1 MQPADLARIVLPSDP
16 HLHPDGVRV
25 AFVVSETDVD
35 ADRYRKRIWL
45 WDGTES
51 APFTHGPDDT
61 APRWSPD
68 GSRLA
73 FLRGGP
79 AEEDKPQVAV
89 MPATGGEAAV
99 LTSLSLGVESLKWSP
114 DGRWFVLVAVDWTE
128 EWSGLDDAERRR
140 RPRRID
146 RIPYRFHARG
156 WVHDRRRH
164 LYLLDPGGAS
174 GPVALTSGDFDEES
188 PAWRP
193 DSGAVA
199 FLSARHER
207 RGLEPGVEVLEVGVA
222 NGEQRSLVGRG
233 DWDLVS
239 YRPDGVLHVLGQPD
253 PWAHPSIRSLWRRE
267 EDGSLTDLTGH
278 LDRSVTSYAP
288 AINPP
293 GPQWTGQAAVTCLE
307 DAGRVKVVRVEPDGT
322 VDHLLD
328 GDRAISGVS
337 VAADGST
344 MAFVAS
350 APTDPGEMYVWFDGE
365 ERTVTTLNEA
375 FRSAVPLVE
384 PETFRIISGGE
395 EIDVWVY
402 LPPGREPV
410 PALVN
415 IHGGP
420 ATQYGYAFFDEFQ
433 VYADAGFG
441 VVACNPRGS
450 AGRGVDFVRS
460 VRAGGWGSVD
470 LADVTAALD
479 GALQRFPRLDATRL
493 GVMGGSYG
501 GFLTA
506 WLIAHDHRYRSAV
519 VERALLAWTSFSGTS
534 DIGATFSRSYLDD
547 ELPDGFDR
555 LWRASPLSVAHQIT
569 TPTLVVHSEE
579 DIRCPIEQAEQLFM
593 VLVKKGVGAE
603 FLRFPGEGHD
613 LSRSGRPRYRLERF
627 EAILGWHR
635 THLASDPADLP
646 R

>member
-1 MQPADLARIVLPSDP
+1 M
-16 HLHPDGVRV
+16 G
-25 AFVVSETDVD
+25 
-35 ADRYRKRIWL
+35 Y
-45 WDGTES
+45 S
-51 APFTHGPDDT
+51 AN
-61 APRWSPD
+61 
-68 GSRLA
+68 L
-73 FLRGGP
+73 
-79 AEEDKPQVAV
+79 
-89 MPATGGEAAV
+89 
-99 LTSLSLGVESLKWSP
+99 
-114 DGRWFVLVAVDWTE
+114 
-128 EWSGLDDAERRR
+128 
-140 RPRRID
+140 
-146 RIPYRFHARG
+146 
-156 WVHDRRRH
+156 
-164 LYLLDPGGAS
+164 
-174 GPVALTSGDFDEES
+174 
-188 PAWRP
+188 
-193 DSGAVA
+193 
-199 FLSARHER
+199 
-207 RGLEPGVEVLEVGVA
+207 
-222 NGEQRSLVGRG
+222 
-233 DWDLVS
+233 
-239 YRPDGVLHVLGQPD
+239 
-253 PWAHPSIRSLWRRE
+253 
-267 EDGSLTDLTGH
+267 
-278 LDRSVTSYAP
+278 
-288 AINPP
+288 
-293 GPQWTGQAAVTCLE
+293 
-307 DAGRVKVVRVEPDGT
+307 
-322 VDHLLD
+322 
-328 GDRAISGVS
+328 
-337 VAADGST
+337 
-344 MAFVAS
+344 FVAS